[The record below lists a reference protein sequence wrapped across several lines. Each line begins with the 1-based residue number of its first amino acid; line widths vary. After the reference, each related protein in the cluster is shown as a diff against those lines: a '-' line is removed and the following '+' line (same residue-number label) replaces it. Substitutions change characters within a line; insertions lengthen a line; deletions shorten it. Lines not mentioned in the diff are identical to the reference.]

1 MAVIGLAIGQ
11 HDGGSEMKN
20 YKAQVRINGRLVEI
34 RVQARNFIDA
44 KTIIEGQ
51 YGKGSITTGPNEVH

>member
-1 MAVIGLAIGQ
+1 
-11 HDGGSEMKN
+11 MKN